1 VRRTVLVI
9 AGALL
14 LQLSLLSIAQAGPFD
29 PNGESGGSYPTEPSK
44 TDPPPTEP
52 SKTEPSKTDPPPTE
66 PSKTDPPPTEPSKTD
81 PPPTKPTRTDPPPTD
96 PTTTEP
102 EPPEFGTMRI
112 SPRSGRAG
120 TVISVKSVTPSP
132 LDGEQFTLV
141 GLFSLTSEEPVAVV
155 ALDVA
160 ADGSWAGS
168 ITVPRGTRPGDYLV
182 AAEAVLANPEGEG
195 PATQQEA
202 SFPYAAVPFEVLPA
216 PIRPGVRP
224 PATPTQPAPS
234 APPVVRAPSLTG

>member
-29 PNGESGGSYPTEPSK
+29 LNGEPGGSYPTHPTDP
-44 TDPPPTEP
+44 TDPPPTDP
-52 SKTEPSKTDPPPTE
+52 TDPPPTD
-66 PSKTDPPPTEPSKTD
+66 PTDPPPTDPTDPPPTDPTD